1 MEQIFDIKLKVLATD
16 SHQNESAKIQ
26 FNIIKLNFCHVGYN
40 FYFERKKHNNN
51 AQQRTSTKKLS
62 LK

>member
-16 SHQNESAKIQ
+16 SHQNESAQIQ

-40 FYFERKKHNNN
+40 F
-51 AQQRTSTKKLS
+51 
-62 LK
+62 

>member
-51 AQQRTSTKKLS
+51 AQQRHINQEIKS
-62 LK
+62 

>member
-1 MEQIFDIKLKVLATD
+1 MEQIFVIKLKVLATN

-51 AQQRTSTKKLS
+51 AQQRHINQEIKS
-62 LK
+62 